1 MPIEFKYYIKKQRGD
16 FRMKK
21 VFIKD
26 ILKVTNGKLLT
37 GNLEDECIDF
47 SKDTREIK
55 KDDTFVGIKGERFN
69 SNLLYKDALDRG
81 AKTCILQDVEISK
94 EDLEK
99 YKDKNIII
107 VDNTIEAI
115 GKIAGYKRSLYN
127 IPVIAVTGSVGK
139 TSTKDIIASVVAQK
153 YNVLKT
159 QGNLNNDIGLPF
171 TILGL
176 KEHTALV
183 VEMGMNHFGEIDYL
197 TNIAKPTVAV
207 ITNIGTTHIGNLG
220 SRENILKAKLEILN
234 GLQENGTVI
243 INNDTDLLNKWAKA
257 DINYKKI
264 TYGIEEKSNIM
275 AFNTLV
281 KESYSTYNTVINE
294 NKYDIEV
301 PISGKHF
308 IYNSLS
314 SIAVGVALGIDMNL
328 IQKGIKEFELT
339 KKRMD
344 LQKIKNNITVIND
357 SYNASYDSM
366 KAALEYLG
374 EIKGN
379 KKIAVLG
386 DMLELGEYS
395 EKLHR
400 LVGKEVVKNKIDI
413 LITIGKQAKYIAEEA
428 KKENMNK
435 NIFLCATNKEAYDI
449 LKNKMEENDIILL
462 KASNALNLSEIL
474 EMLKK

>member
-1 MPIEFKYYIKKQRGD
+1 
-16 FRMKK
+16 MKK
-21 VFIKD
+21 IFIKD
-26 ILKVTNGKLLT
+26 IIKVTNGKLLT

-69 SNLLYKDALDRG
+69 SNLLYKDALNKG
-81 AKTCILQDVEISK
+81 AKTCILQGVEIPK

-115 GKIAGYKRSLYN
+115 GKIAGYKRSLYD

-153 YNVLKT
+153 FNVLKT

-197 TNIAKPTVAV
+197 TNIAKPNIAV

-275 AFNTLV
+275 AFNTLI

-314 SIAVGVALGIDMNL
+314 SIAVGVALDIDMKL

-344 LQKIKNNITVIND
+344 LQKIENNITVIND

-400 LVGKEVVKNKIDI
+400 LVGKEVVKNNIDI
-413 LITIGKQAKYIAEEA
+413 LITVGKKSEYIAKEA
-428 KKENMNK
+428 KKENMSDD
-435 NIFLCATNKEAYDI
+435 NIFLCTTNQEAYNI
-449 LKNKMEENDIILL
+449 LKNKMEENDIVLL